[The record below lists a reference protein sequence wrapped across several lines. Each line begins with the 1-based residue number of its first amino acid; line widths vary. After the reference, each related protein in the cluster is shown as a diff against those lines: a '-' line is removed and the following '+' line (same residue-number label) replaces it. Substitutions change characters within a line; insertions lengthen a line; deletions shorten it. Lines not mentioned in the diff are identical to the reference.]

1 MSAARGPTDPTVS
14 SVSSHRLSSFQSS
27 DRDYSTSSYSQRPIS
42 EKSNMSEAESMLI
55 DVDAARYSSRWKVWR
70 RTSKSTRMATEVPL
84 PSSFRIVTWNVDFN
98 TPNAKARL
106 KTALQH
112 IQGDVLKCKGGE
124 RPPPCCILLQE
135 ILRVSDFLQLFD
147 DRASRGNNQDA
158 IRTILD
164 NEWIQQYFVVSPRK
178 VEEWPANAYYGNVTL
193 TSRAI
198 PVCAAYSLEF
208 ESKMNRNAL
217 LVDLKLCVPVRR
229 QSKNAPRVV
238 TLRVG
243 NTHLESLPQGAEF
256 RPRQLG
262 LVTDV
267 LEAEELFGGIV
278 CGDMNNIG
286 PTDQGMP
293 EKLGL
298 IDAYREGEEEE
309 EEGYTW
315 GYQPSCEF
323 PPGRLDKILYT
334 APGDS
339 GVTFEVDVPERIGLG
354 LKTPSGHYASDHCG
368 LTTTVRVKP
377 A

>member
-1 MSAARGPTDPTVS
+1 
-14 SVSSHRLSSFQSS
+14 
-27 DRDYSTSSYSQRPIS
+27 
-42 EKSNMSEAESMLI
+42 ML
-55 DVDAARYSSRWKVWR
+55 YL
-70 RTSKSTRMATEVPL
+70 AT
-84 PSSFRIVTWNVDFN
+84 
-98 TPNAKARL
+98 
-106 KTALQH
+106 
-112 IQGDVLKCKGGE
+112 GDIEG
-124 RPPPCCILLQE
+124 R
-135 ILRVSDFLQLFD
+135 F
-147 DRASRGNNQDA
+147 
-158 IRTILD
+158 RTILD

-178 VEEWPANAYYGNVTL
+178 VEEWPGNAFYGNVTL

-198 PVCAAYSLEF
+198 PVCAAYSIEF

-229 QSKNAPRVV
+229 QSENTPRVI

-243 NTHLESLPQGAEF
+243 NTHLESLPQGAEY

-267 LEAEELFGGIV
+267 LEAEEVFGGIV

-298 IDAYREGEEEE
+298 MDAYKEGKEEEE

-334 APGDS
+334 APANS
-339 GVTFEVDVPERIGLG
+339 GVTFEVGVPKRIGLG
-354 LKTPSGHYASDHCG
+354 LKTPSGHYASDHYG
-368 LTTTVRVKP
+368 LTSTVRVK
-377 A
+377 AG